1 MLSHAE
7 WHGYLVGGRCHCD
20 PRLEWALSPIGSPVV
35 VLLGSPEQHLCE
47 TTFVNEAARAI
58 ARVEIVI
65 EALFVAG
72 AIPDFE
78 TALGREP
85 TAIAHVL
92 ALRPLERPEMLE
104 RAQHLARVVAAR
116 QAVRNALE

>member
-35 VLLGSPEQHLCE
+35 VLLGSPEHHLCE
-47 TTFVNEAARAI
+47 TTFVNEAARAF

-65 EALFVAG
+65 KALFVAG

-104 RAQHLARVVAAR
+104 RAQHLAQVVAAR
-116 QAVRNALE
+116 QAARNALE